1 MPETTESEDTGS
13 FEEAKP
19 PSPRSL
25 TASDTP
31 RRFHDWSDDNF
42 WGDDQNYPD
51 QTDGGVGLVDILFP
65 DTAPLFKLKIGIPS
79 CFELIRRPTTNH

>member
-1 MPETTESEDTGS
+1 MPETTESEEMGG

-25 TASDTP
+25 MASDTP
-31 RRFHDWSDDNF
+31 RRFHDWSDDDF

-51 QTDGGVGLVDILFP
+51 QTDVESD
-65 DTAPLFKLKIGIPS
+65 
-79 CFELIRRPTTNH
+79 